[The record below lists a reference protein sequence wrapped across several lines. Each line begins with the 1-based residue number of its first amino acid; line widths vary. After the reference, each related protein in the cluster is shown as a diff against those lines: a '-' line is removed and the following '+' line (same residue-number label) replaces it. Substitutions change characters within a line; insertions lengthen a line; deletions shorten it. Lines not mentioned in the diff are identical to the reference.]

1 MGRPA
6 VLLANDHTLVLE
18 AFKRL
23 LEPEFDIVGT
33 VSDGLALLS
42 AAPTSRP
49 DVIVLDIGM
58 PELSG
63 MEAGLEL
70 KRLLPGTKL
79 IVLTMCDDPDVAREA
94 LRHWASGYLLKKSAA
109 SELIKAIREALRGRS
124 YVSPKVAQRLQDE
137 FVRDPRTDR
146 QKELTSRQR
155 EVLQLLAEGRTMR
168 ETADELH
175 VTPRTIAFHKYR
187 IMEDFGLK
195 NNSDLVKFAIR
206 ERVISAV

>member
-6 VLLANDHTLVLE
+6 VLLADDHTLVLE

-23 LEPEFDIVGT
+23 LEPEFEIVGT
-33 VSDGLALLS
+33 VSDGRSLLS
-42 AAPTSRP
+42 MAPESKP

-63 MEAGLEL
+63 MEAGRAL
-70 KRLLPGTKL
+70 KRLLPNTKL
-79 IVLTMCDDPDVAREA
+79 IVLTMNEDPAIASEA
-94 LRHWASGYLLKKSAA
+94 LQNWASGYLLKKSAG

-124 YVSPKVAQRLQDE
+124 YVTQKVAQQLQDE
-137 FVRDPRTDR
+137 FVKDPRLER
-146 QKELTSRQR
+146 KRELTRRQR
-155 EVLQLLAEGRTMR
+155 EVLQLLAEGRTMK

-195 NNSDLVKFAIR
+195 TNSDLVKFAIR
-206 ERVISAV
+206 ERVISPL